1 MEQNGQAS
9 QHGLNDGTKSQ
20 PSQEQEQEPGRA
32 AANDPS
38 PQEPQPL
45 KGMARIRV
53 EIARDEDKRRQY
65 LLRLEKMEPEER
77 ATYLESRGRNRYA
90 ERRRAARRADTVEI
104 ALTSY
109 LTEDQCADLL
119 RQPYYP
125 PDGTT
130 FLRSLNG
137 YLNDMGDIRDF
148 RRVLGENTGNP
159 KCFMLRSAELCKF
172 ALVDWRVPRQ
182 EHIRELGPSLA
193 LDRLYEAHVQEL
205 RQDDRLAQAREVA
218 RGHPQQYNL
227 RLTQYWARR
236 MLHEYEGAVERE
248 EPLTDQTA
256 PAVWANIV
264 PKAPAWIAEIRRWGQ
279 DFGFVCYRSSEA
291 ERRPAV
297 ARDRWFSIFEDTDA
311 PDCYD
316 GSPNEFCGYRRG
328 ADMTI
333 MRGYDLG
340 EYMNALWQPSCAV
353 HGLPS
358 EACPSAFREHFK
370 TIAKPN
376 LDSPRMSRNT
386 FLVLHNDCLFP
397 DLDTHGVELGEPL
410 FPSAGAHAED
420 GAALLTT
427 YDLPHFFLWAYDA
440 NWEPPSRSEGQVA
453 TTVQVEGCNC
463 QGTVARG
470 YGGADEDGYQ
480 GRVKVRVHSLFTWL
494 YYARHVRDQVIDLKD
509 IWRIAQDMPN
519 QVWNC
524 GTDRYDKSHPNALP

>member
-1 MEQNGQAS
+1 MEPNGQTS
-9 QHGLNDGTKSQ
+9 QYGDNDETKGQ
-20 PSQEQEQEPGRA
+20 PPQEQEQEPGPT
-32 AANDPS
+32 AANDPG

-45 KGMARIRV
+45 KGMARIRA
-53 EIARDEDKRRQY
+53 EIARDEEKRRQY

-77 ATYLESRGRNRYA
+77 ATYFERRGRNRYA

-130 FLRSLNG
+130 FLRSLND
-137 YLNDMGDIRDF
+137 YLDHMGDIRDF

-172 ALVDWRVPRQ
+172 ALVDWRVPR
-182 EHIRELGPSLA
+182 
-193 LDRLYEAHVQEL
+193 
-205 RQDDRLAQAREVA
+205 
-218 RGHPQQYNL
+218 
-227 RLTQYWARR
+227 LTQYWARR
-236 MLHEYEGAVERE
+236 MLHEYEAAVERG
-248 EPLTDQTA
+248 EPLTNQTA

-279 DFGFVCYRSSEA
+279 DFGFVCYRSSEV

-297 ARDRWFSIFEDTDA
+297 ARDRWYSIFEDTDA
-311 PDCYD
+311 PGCYN
-316 GSPNEFCGYRRG
+316 GSPNAFCGYRRG

-340 EYMNALWQPSCAV
+340 EYMNALWQPSCSV
-353 HGLPS
+353 HALPS
-358 EACPSAFREHFK
+358 EGCPSAFREHFK
-370 TIAKPN
+370 TVAKPN

-386 FLVLHNDCLFP
+386 FLVLHNDCIFP
-397 DLDTHGVELGEPL
+397 DLDTHDVELGEPL
-410 FPSAGAHAED
+410 FPSAGAHDED

-427 YDLPHFFLWAYDA
+427 YDLPHFFLWAYNA
-440 NWEPPSRSEGQVA
+440 NWEPPNRSEGQVA

-463 QGTVARG
+463 QGTFARG

-509 IWRIAQDMPN
+509 IWRIAQGMPN

-524 GTDRYDKSHPNALP
+524 GTDRYDKSNPNAMP